1 VEKKLE
7 AIYLDHSATTPVD
20 KRVIKEM
27 LPFFDEKYGN
37 PSSIHLFGREVKTA
51 IEEAREKIAE
61 VINAEP
67 SEIFF
72 TSGGTESDNLAI
84 TGTALS
90 MKEKGD
96 HIITS
101 TAEHHAV
108 LDTARFLQKN
118 GFKVTYVPVN
128 KYGIVELED
137 IKEAL
142 TPRTILISIMHINN
156 EVGSINPISE
166 IGEFARENNVL
177 FHTDAVQS
185 FGKEPIDVKKDN
197 IDLLSL
203 SSHKIYGPKGAG
215 ALYIKRGVSP
225 EKIIHGGSQEGNR
238 RGGTEN
244 VPGIIGLRKAAEI
257 CLEEMENERKYL
269 NKLRDYFW
277 EKLQENIPDIY
288 LNGHPKIRLP
298 GILNVSFPGTDSET
312 VLISLDLKGIAASG
326 GSACT
331 SGSIE
336 PSHVLK
342 AMGVS
347 PEIAQSA
354 IRFSLGRENN
364 KEQID
369 YTVKNL
375 KEIIDYI
382 RKI

>member
-1 VEKKLE
+1 ME

>member
-1 VEKKLE
+1 MEKKLE

-244 VPGIIGLRKAAEI
+244 VPGIIGLGKAAEI